1 MQCRQHSKA
10 LGTGSLSSRD
20 EYVDYLAT
28 TNGLLGGRIANY
40 KAVTMVSNN
49 GCMGFD
55 LEKPVSQLP

>member
-10 LGTGSLSSRD
+10 LGTGPLSSRD

-40 KAVTMVSNN
+40 KAVTMVT
-49 GCMGFD
+49 
-55 LEKPVSQLP
+55 